1 MCMYPQKMK
10 LINWE
15 SPDSGGFMYREG
27 KLKLKYAFDENGNI
41 MSVTITPYN
50 RNSTVVE
57 ITNALTSALVIQL
70 SDSLHIPQGDVA
82 EAIVESVKNLLKE
95 KNNVRETQGS
105 QTETH

>member
-1 MCMYPQKMK
+1 MQY
-10 LINWE
+10 
-15 SPDSGGFMYREG
+15 EG
-27 KLKLKYAFDENGNI
+27 KLNLKYAYDENGNI
-41 MSVTITPYN
+41 LSVRITPHN

-95 KNNVRETQGS
+95 KNDVRETQGS
-105 QTETH
+105 QAETH